1 MRGKQRCKILKEIR
15 QRIADANDIEYITSE
30 CKHKG
35 DCLGTCPKCEAELKY
50 LERELEKRQRLGKTV
65 VVAGLSA
72 LIATSTVGCDD
83 WLGGRELGGDPLPPE
98 EGYEQLDGDIAPP
111 PEEYDKPE
119 EEDLTILPGA
129 MPLPEDF
136 EGEIAPPELGGDPLP
151 DPLPD
156 PSAVLE
162 DIDPSLTADDLKNIL
177 IYGVTREGLYNSYGW
192 AERFVST
199 DENGNDV
206 YLCPLEGYDTMTV
219 IYEQEDNGADFIVD
233 VQFEEKKSDGVVVL
247 PSDTLT

>member
-30 CKHKG
+30 CRHKG
-35 DCLGTCPKCEAELKY
+35 DCLGTCPKCEAELRY

-83 WLGGRELGGDPLPPE
+83 WFGGRELGGEPLSPE

-111 PEEYDKPE
+111 PEEYDEPE
-119 EEDLTILPGA
+119 EDDLTILPGA

-136 EGEIAPPELGGDPLP
+136 EGEIAPPELGG

>member
-1 MRGKQRCKILKEIR
+1 MKGKQRCKILKEIR

-30 CKHKG
+30 CRHKG
-35 DCLGTCPKCEAELKY
+35 DCLGTCPKCEAELRY

-83 WLGGRELGGDPLPPE
+83 WQGGRELGGEPLSPE

-119 EEDLTILPGA
+119 EEDITILPGA
-129 MPLPEDF
+129 MLLPEDF
-136 EGEIAPPELGGDPLP
+136 EGEIAPPELGG